1 MKEKTA
7 EPVNLSGALAN
18 FFSNYANFRGQSS
31 RSEYFYAFGFFFTI
45 GLLLALI
52 VPIWPSVEIQFLF
65 LTLTTVIS
73 IAVVLPFAA
82 LSVRRLR
89 DAGFPPFLGLLLLVP
104 LGGLVLLILAF
115 SRSKPVGFSQSVSAS
130 QKLSDIESELGQL
143 EDLHRRGLID
153 DNQLREAK
161 NKVLGI

>member
-7 EPVNLSGALAN
+7 EQVNLSGALGN

-52 VPIWPSVEIQFLF
+52 VPTWPSVEIQFLL
-65 LTLTTVIS
+65 LTLTTIIS
-73 IAVVLPFAA
+73 ISVVLPFAA

-104 LGGLVLLILAF
+104 LGGLVLLILAL
-115 SRSKPVGFSQSVSAS
+115 SRSKPVAFFESMSAS
-130 QKLSDIESELGQL
+130 QKLSDIESEIRKL
-143 EDLHRRGLID
+143 EDLHLRGLID

-161 NKVLGI
+161 NRALGI